1 MTREARF
8 KIENYGV
15 KACLT
20 SLTYVYKTVRG
31 WRRFVREVRTMYEI
45 EEAAK
50 QATHLGTTHK
60 AGKAAPESEFL

>member
-20 SLTYVYKTVRG
+20 SLAYVYKKVG
-31 WRRFVREVRTMYEI
+31 QWRRSVREVKTMHEI

-50 QATHLGTTHK
+50 QATYLSTTHK
-60 AGKAAPESEFL
+60 AGKAAPESDFL